1 MKKIV
6 PWCAGWVLGLSLW
19 ALLPVLSGQ
28 EMHEMASAKLS
39 DHLEITGIDGTKIE
53 VTPAELKT
61 LPHKTV
67 TVFNAH
73 IKKEETYSGIVL
85 AELLARVHAPVGEAL
100 KGKLFMTGV
109 VAEGTDGYRVLY
121 SIAEVDPAMHTG
133 DVIVA
138 DTVNG
143 EPIAKNGAFQL
154 INTED
159 KRPARWVRNL
169 EAIEVVGVK

>member
-1 MKKIV
+1 MKRLFLISAV
-6 PWCAGWVLGLSLW
+6 GVFLLAISIE
-19 ALLPVLSGQ
+19 LPVAHAQ
-28 EMHEMASAKLS
+28 EMHDAATAKQS
-39 DHLEITGIDGTKIE
+39 DHLEIQGMDGSKLDL
-53 VTPAELKT
+53 TPADLKV

-73 IKKEETYSGIVL
+73 IKKNETYSGVVL
-85 AELLARVHAPVGEAL
+85 ADLLEKVHAPLGEAL
-100 KGKLFMTGV
+100 KGKLFMTGI

-121 SIAEVDPAMHTG
+121 SLAEVDPAMHTG

-138 DTVNG
+138 DAVNG

-169 EAIEVVGVK
+169 DAIAVVKIQ